1 MSSSSHLRL
10 PTNGRRTIAGR
21 CGLLLHTLFYADE
34 VRALDEFR
42 TEVEWVAPREVELA
56 GLLVEALTARFEPGK
71 YKDTYR
77 ENLRA
82 LLDAKIR
89 GEELKL
95 EASAPVPA
103 PVPDILE
110 GLKASLA
117 RLKKPAAGAERSP
130 ALMPTRVAR

>member
-1 MSSSSHLRL
+1 MSEISAS
-10 PTNGRRTIAGR
+10 
-21 CGLLLHTLFYADE
+21 
-34 VRALDEFR
+34 V
-42 TEVEWVAPREVELA
+42 
-56 GLLVEALTARFEPGK
+56 K